1 MLFQTFNLLM
11 LTNNWLT
18 QQASD
23 IMLST
28 YSQSSKVLMM
38 SISSQLIWSSQWSS
52 TQWKQSFQQSQP
64 ISQKKQWRAQF
75 NDLILEDQKKK
86 QIKYLIDLLK
96 SLYKLFLKLCSD
108 TRSIIYQIWHT
119 YNSFFSHLEKQ
130 QQRVVEYNH
139 IQWWRD
145 MCSAIKNEIRKMQ
158 KYYSQTD
165 DKRGLYYNLDTVLNS
180 FKKLSIYNVSLW
192 E

>member
-1 MLFQTFNLLM
+1 M
-11 LTNNWLT
+11 T

-28 YSQSSKVLMM
+28 HSWSSKVLMM
-38 SISSQLIWSSQWSS
+38 SISSQLIQSSQWSS

-96 SLYKLFLKLCSD
+96 SLYELFLKLCSD
-108 TRSIIYQIWHT
+108 MRSTIYQIWYT

-139 IQWWRD
+139 VQWQRD
-145 MCSAIKNEIRKMQ
+145 MHSAIKNEIRKMQ

>member
-1 MLFQTFNLLM
+1 MLFQTFNLLT
-11 LTNNWLT
+11 LTNNWLA

-28 YSQSSKVLMM
+28 HSWSSKVLMM
-38 SISSQLIWSSQWSS
+38 SISSQSIWSSQWSF
-52 TQWKQSFQQSQP
+52 TQQKQSFQQSQP

-96 SLYKLFLKLCSD
+96 SLYESFLKLCSD
-108 TRSIIYQIWHT
+108 IRFIIHQIWYT

-130 QQRVVEYNH
+130 Q
-139 IQWWRD
+139 
-145 MCSAIKNEIRKMQ
+145 
-158 KYYSQTD
+158 
-165 DKRGLYYNLDTVLNS
+165 
-180 FKKLSIYNVSLW
+180 
-192 E
+192 

>member
-1 MLFQTFNLLM
+1 MA
-11 LTNNWLT
+11 

-28 YSQSSKVLMM
+28 HSQSSKVLMM
-38 SISSQLIWSSQWSS
+38 PISSQSIWSSQWSS

-64 ISQKKQWRAQF
+64 TSQKEQWRAQF

-86 QIKYLIDLLK
+86 QIKYLINLLK
-96 SLYKLFLKLCSD
+96 SLYESFLKLCSD
-108 TRSIIYQIWHT
+108 MRSTIHQVWHT

-139 IQWWRD
+139 VQWQRD
-145 MCSAIKNEIRKMQ
+145 MHSAIKNGIRKMQ

-165 DKRGLYYNLDTVLNS
+165 GKRGLYYNLGTVLNS
-180 FKKLSIYNVSLW
+180 FKKLSIYDVSLW

>member
-1 MLFQTFNLLM
+1 MLFQTFNLLT
-11 LTNNWLT
+11 LTNNWLA

-28 YSQSSKVLMM
+28 HSWSSKVLMM
-38 SISSQLIWSSQWSS
+38 PISSQSIWSSQWSS

-96 SLYKLFLKLCSD
+96 SLYELFLKLCSD
-108 TRSIIYQIWHT
+108 TRFIIYQIWYT

-130 QQRVVEYNH
+130 Q
-139 IQWWRD
+139 
-145 MCSAIKNEIRKMQ
+145 
-158 KYYSQTD
+158 
-165 DKRGLYYNLDTVLNS
+165 
-180 FKKLSIYNVSLW
+180 
-192 E
+192 

>member
-1 MLFQTFNLLM
+1 
-11 LTNNWLT
+11 
-18 QQASD
+18 
-23 IMLST
+23 MLST
-28 YSQSSKVLMM
+28 YSWLSKVLMM
-38 SISSQLIWSSQWSS
+38 SISSQLIWSSQQSF
-52 TQWKQSFQQSQP
+52 TQQKQSFQQSQS

-75 NDLILEDQKKK
+75 NDLILKDQKKK
-86 QIKYLIDLLK
+86 QIKYLINLLK
-96 SLYKLFLKLCSD
+96 SLYELFLKFCSD
-108 TRSIIYQIWHT
+108 IRSIIYQIWYT

-139 IQWWRD
+139 VQWQRD
-145 MCSAIKNEIRKMQ
+145 MHSAIKNEIRKMQ

-192 E
+192 K